1 MEDFVVASAKN
12 KRRARKADA
21 GFTLVELMV
30 VIAIIAT
37 LAAIVGYNVFGA
49 IGESNVGAAKAQISA
64 FKTAITAFKLE
75 NKRFPGSLDELIKNS
90 KNKAYLEQQA
100 IPSDPWGKPY
110 NYTLDGAY
118 GFRIVCYGED
128 GSPGGEG
135 VNADIASDNL
145 Q

>member
-1 MEDFVVASAKN
+1 MDR
-12 KRRARKADA
+12 KRRVRKADA

-75 NKRFPGSLDELIKNS
+75 NKRVPSSLDELINNS
-90 KNKAYLEQQA
+90 KNKPYLEQMT
-100 IPSDPWGKPY
+100 IPDDPWGRPY
-110 NYTLDGAY
+110 VYSNDGPY
-118 GFRIVCYGED
+118 GFKIVSYGED

-135 VNADIASDNL
+135 VNADIDSTNL